1 MKTAR
6 ISTSPPN
13 RRPEKSRW
21 CGAIM
26 LCLLLASL
34 PAAMGATRTWD
45 GSSSANWST
54 AANWSGGVAPVAGD
68 DLVFPAGVT
77 RLLVTNNL
85 AAGTV
90 FNSITFRGSN
100 YSVTGNALNLTG
112 GVRGEQTTNIN
123 RVHLDITLAAPQTFE
138 CTNANGLVEFTGLIS
153 LGTNTLT
160 IGGSGD
166 LDFSG
171 RITGSGGVT
180 KIGSG
185 QATYRGP
192 SDNTY
197 TGTTFVRAGT
207 LSLSKNFAINSLAGP
222 LIVGDSFDSLFQTDT
237 VIVAS
242 QDTIP
247 GIEVTVNFRG
257 YIDMRRTAFVDAL
270 HINGGRIDVDPDLAT
285 LIIASEFTGTS
296 GLLGNSIINGDVQMG
311 SAGGPFTINIANG
324 TGSPDLVINGT
335 LTGRNG
341 GIVNL
346 TKLGAGE
353 LELQTTNHYRGT
365 TTVAAGT
372 LTAADGRALGTN
384 TVSVNGGASLKI
396 TEAVV
401 TNRSLVL
408 RGAGVGGGGV
418 LIGSGVSS
426 AWTGPVELAT
436 DSVIH
441 VVNGAALELSG
452 AISGTGGLFK
462 EGAGTLVFSGTNAN
476 SYAGST
482 EVRAGILEL
491 NRSGV
496 FALPSTPLVIGDDAD
511 GTATDRVRYLAN
523 NQLSV
528 NTTITINRT
537 GVLDLNNRNDDLGTI
552 SLTGGTL
559 QTGTGTATML
569 RTWSA
574 TSVQTGTFPTFD
586 RDEAR
591 ITGNLS
597 LGANPRTFTVTRNPL
612 FPPGSDLILS
622 AIISGTP
629 GWTKSGTGVMEI
641 TGANTY
647 AGTTTVNGGTLVV
660 RNSSALGS
668 TATGTTVNNDAG
680 LELPGGVSVA
690 DEPLTLNS
698 TLAGSGVIYAYG
710 ASNFWGGDIT
720 FARTAVI
727 GVENGVALNLGGTLA
742 GPGGFEKDDLG
753 RLVLS
758 GNTSNTYGG
767 LTFVREGSLF
777 CNKSS
782 TEFSIPGDIV
792 IGDGTGTNVDL
803 VFYSLGQ
810 INNQSRVTVASTGRL
825 QLGTDTI
832 GSLSGS
838 GVVEIFN
845 TGELRT
851 GANNESTT
859 FDGLITGGGGLA
871 KRGTGVFT
879 LSGDNTYTGATV
891 IEAGTLVVNGSQAG
905 SAVTVRTNATLAGTG
920 RVGALQ
926 AANGAAVRPGTSPG
940 RLSASSLVLSN
951 DSTLF
956 IELAGTQPG
965 TGFDQL
971 LALAAPNVAGA
982 RLVIAREPT
991 FIPAVNQTFVILTN
1005 ASAAPVT
1012 GSFDGLPQN
1021 GTTTVDGMV
1030 YRISYTG
1037 GNGNDVTLTRLAPP
1051 VAQSLVPF
1059 GATWK
1064 YLDNGTDQGTA
1075 WRAPA
1080 FNDAAWA
1087 SGPAQLGYGDGDE
1100 ATVVSFG
1107 PNPGNKH
1114 ITTYFRHT
1122 FSVASPAAIE
1132 CLLLRVIR
1140 DDGIVAY
1147 LNGTEVLRNN
1157 LPAGT
1162 ITNQTAAILALIE
1175 PGESNLVVA
1184 AVDASLLVAGNN
1196 VLAVEVHQSS
1206 SISTD
1211 LSFDL
1216 ELAGSADGGLACV
1229 QRRQWSGLGASP
1241 SWSDSGNWTG
1251 GSAPLPGDILVFPA
1265 GGAQRTNVNDY
1276 SLATAFR
1283 AIEFTGTG
1291 YQLNGNPVVLTG
1303 GIDHP
1308 LTSFNGTNTMN
1319 ATLTPILNQNISFLS
1334 GGTLNLGGI
1343 NTGNRTLHWQAGQG
1357 TIGGTIIESGVL
1369 QVGSPA
1375 VLRLSGTNASVGRTI
1390 VFGTYILDGTSTGSP
1405 ILVDTNGTLSGTG
1418 LASVVICDGLIWPA
1432 QRAPGTL
1439 VAAPPSGT
1447 LNISKLSLRPSAVV
1461 RMQFENSAGS
1471 NSRLQIHESASLGG
1485 ARLQLNSLLTIN
1497 PVLGQSILLLEQRG
1511 TNPINGTFTG
1521 LPEGMVTNLPPLAGL
1536 QQVSYQAGDGNDLT
1550 LTRVA
1555 AVIRSAT
1562 VQPNGTTTFLI
1573 QGDPNRTYVVE
1584 CADDLAPP
1592 VQWTPTSTNIS
1603 GGTGVFLF
1611 NNGDTNAINRY
1622 YRARLR

>member
-1 MKTAR
+1 MKTTR
-6 ISTSPPN
+6 ITPSFPCRHPQK
-13 RRPEKSRW
+13 PCW
-21 CGAIM
+21 CGFIT
-26 LCLLLASL
+26 LCLLLASI
-34 PAAMGATRTWD
+34 PPAMGATRTWD
-45 GSSSANWST
+45 GSSSANWGT
-54 AANWSGGVAPVAGD
+54 AANWSTGVAPVAGD
-68 DLVFPAGVT
+68 DLVFPAGVA

-90 FNSITFRGSN
+90 FNSIVFRGSN

-112 GVRGEQTTNIN
+112 GVRSEQSTNNN

-138 CTNANGLVEFTGLIS
+138 CTNANGLIEFTGLIS
-153 LGTNTLT
+153 LGANTLT
-160 IGGSGD
+160 AGGNGD
-166 LDFSG
+166 IDFSG
-171 RITGSGGVT
+171 RITGTGGMT
-180 KIGSG
+180 KVGSG
-185 QATYRGP
+185 QVAYRGVQN
-192 SDNTY
+192 NTY

-207 LSLSKNFAINSLAGP
+207 LSLSKSFAIDSFAGP
-222 LIVGDSFDSLFQTDT
+222 LIVGDSSDSAFATDT

-242 QDTIP
+242 QDTLP

-270 HINGGRIDVDPDLAT
+270 HINGGRIDVDSANAT
-285 LIIASEFTGTS
+285 LIVASELTGTS
-296 GLLGNSIINGDVQMG
+296 TLLGNAVINGDVQMG
-311 SAGGPFTINIANG
+311 NSSGPFDINVANG
-324 TGSPDLVINGT
+324 PGSPDFVINGT

-341 GIVNL
+341 SSIDL

-365 TTVAAGT
+365 TTAAVGT
-372 LTAADGRALGTN
+372 LTVGDGRALGTN
-384 TVSVNGGASLKI
+384 IVRVSSGASLKI
-396 TEAVV
+396 LDATV

-408 RGAGVGGGGV
+408 RGAGTGGSGA
-418 LIGSGVSS
+418 LIGAGASS
-426 AWTGPVELAT
+426 AWTGPVELT
-436 DSVIH
+436 DGCIIH
-441 VVNGAALELSG
+441 VAGGAVLDLSG

-462 EGAGTLVFSGTNAN
+462 EGVGTLVFSGTDAN
-476 SYAGST
+476 SYASST

-496 FALPSTPLVIGDDAD
+496 FALPPTPLIIGDDAD

-528 NTTITINRT
+528 NTAITINRT
-537 GVLDLNNRNDDLGTI
+537 GILDLNNRNDDLG
-552 SLTGGTL
+552 SLSLIGGTL

-597 LGANPRTFTVTRNPL
+597 LGANPRTFNVTRNPL
-612 FPPGSDLILS
+612 FPPGSDLIIS
-622 AIISGTP
+622 AIISGAP
-629 GWTKSGTGVMEI
+629 GWTKTGTGVMEI

-647 AGTTTVNGGTLVV
+647 GGTTTINDGTLVV
-660 RNSSALGS
+660 RNSGALGS
-668 TATGTTVNNDAG
+668 AATGTTVNNDAG
-680 LELPGGVSVA
+680 LELPGGVSIA

-698 TLAGSGVIYAYG
+698 TLAGSGAVHAYG
-710 ASNFWGGDIT
+710 TSNFWGGDIT
-720 FARTAVI
+720 FVLTAVI
-727 GVENGVALNLGGTLA
+727 GVESGGALNLGGALA

-753 RLVLS
+753 RLILS
-758 GNTSNTYGG
+758 GNTSNTYAG

-782 TEFSIPGDIV
+782 TEFSIPGDIL

-810 INNQSRVTVASTGRL
+810 IDNQSRVTIASTGRL
-825 QLGTDTI
+825 QLGADTI

-838 GVVEIFN
+838 GEVEILN

-859 FDGLITGGGGLA
+859 FNGLITGGGGLA
-871 KRGTGVFT
+871 KRGTGTFI

-905 SAVTVRTNATLAGTG
+905 SAVTVRTNAILAGTG
-920 RVGALQ
+920 RIGALQ
-926 AANGAAVRPGTSPG
+926 AANGAEVQPGTSPG
-940 RLSASSLVLSN
+940 RLGAASLVLSN

-971 LALAAPNVAGA
+971 LTLAAPNVAGA
-982 RLVIAREPT
+982 RLVIEREPT
-991 FIPAVNQTFVILTN
+991 FVPAVNQTFVILTN

-1012 GSFDGLPQN
+1012 GTFDGLPQN
-1021 GTTTVDGMV
+1021 GTTTLDGMV

-1037 GNGNDVTLTRLAPP
+1037 GNGNDITLTRLAPP
-1051 VAQSLVPF
+1051 ASQSLVPF
-1059 GATWK
+1059 GAAWK

-1075 WRAPA
+1075 WRAPV
-1080 FNDAAWA
+1080 FNDATWA

-1100 ATVVSFG
+1100 NTVVSSG
-1107 PNPGNKH
+1107 PNPGNKN

-1122 FSVASPAAIE
+1122 FSVASPAAID

-1184 AVDASLLVAGNN
+1184 AIDASLLVAGNN

-1206 SISTD
+1206 GISSD

-1216 ELAGSADGGLACV
+1216 ELTGSAEGGAACV
-1229 QRRQWSGLGASP
+1229 QRRRWSGLGASP
-1241 SWSDSGNWTG
+1241 SWSDAGNWTDN
-1251 GSAPLPGDILVFPA
+1251 SAPLPGDILVFPA
-1265 GGAQRTNVNDY
+1265 GSAQRTNVNDY

-1283 AIEFTGTG
+1283 SIEFTGTG
-1291 YQLNGNPVVLTG
+1291 YHLNGNPVVLTG

-1308 LTSFNGTNTMN
+1308 LTSFNGTNTVN
-1319 ATLTPILNQNISFLS
+1319 ATLTPILDQNISFLS

-1357 TIGGTIIESGVL
+1357 TISGTIIESGVL

-1447 LNISKLSLRPSAVV
+1447 LDISRLSLRPSAVV
-1461 RMQFENSAGS
+1461 RMQIENSTGS
-1471 NSRLQIHESASLGG
+1471 NGRLRIHDAVNLGG
-1485 ARLQLNSLLTIN
+1485 ARLQLTSLLTIN
-1497 PVLGQSILLLEQRG
+1497 PALGQSILLLDNRG
-1511 TNPINGTFTG
+1511 TNAITGTFAG
-1521 LPEGMVTNLPPLAGL
+1521 LPDGMVTNLAAFQGL
-1536 QQVSYQAGDGNDLT
+1536 QQVSYQAVDGNDLT

-1555 AVIRSAT
+1555 SVFRSAT

-1573 QGDPNRTYVVE
+1573 QGEPNRTYIID
-1584 CADDLAPP
+1584 CTDDLTAP
-1592 VQWTPTSTNIS
+1592 VEWTPTSTNVA
-1603 GGTGVFLF
+1603 GGNGFFFF
-1611 NNGDTNAINRY
+1611 NNGDTNAVNRY